1 MLLLSQKDDGAV
13 ILLGDFNTTDLDEN
27 YRRITTNYQD
37 AFREVGW
44 GLGFTNPDWSTEQAR
59 EGLPF
64 ISLYQR
70 IDYVFYNRAFTAL
83 DARVWPSSGGSD
95 HRPLYV
101 VLAFKQ

>member
-1 MLLLSQKDDGAV
+1 M
-13 ILLGDFNTTDLDEN
+13 LGDFNMTDLDEN

-44 GLGFTNPDWSTEQAR
+44 GLGFTNPDWSTGQAR

-64 ISLYQR
+64 IPLYQR
-70 IDYVFYNRAFTAL
+70 IDYVFYNQAFTAL